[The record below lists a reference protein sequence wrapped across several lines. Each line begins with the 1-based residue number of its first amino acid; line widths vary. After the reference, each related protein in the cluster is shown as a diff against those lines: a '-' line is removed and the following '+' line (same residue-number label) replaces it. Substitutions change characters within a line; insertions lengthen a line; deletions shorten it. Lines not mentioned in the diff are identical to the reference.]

1 MRDFTNFAKN
11 LKELRKKYDLKQVEL
26 AKSTGISKSVLSYY
40 ESEKSEPT
48 LSSLIKLSEAF
59 GITID
64 ELVSGDFTNT
74 DFINEEIKI
83 LEEVKFSND
92 KHKDETVLSDLNKL
106 KYSYLKEVD
115 RFNKFIDVKIKQ
127 IDKAIEFM
135 KKQEIEK

>member
-11 LKELRKKYDLKQVEL
+11 LKELRKKYDIKQVEL

-74 DFINEEIKI
+74 DFIKEEIKI
-83 LEEVKFSND
+83 LNEVKFSTD
-92 KHKDETVLSDLNKL
+92 KHKDETVLNDLTKL
-106 KYSYLKEVD
+106 KYSYLKELD
-115 RFNKFIDVKIKQ
+115 RFDKFINVKIKQ